1 MGRAAALMMSS
12 VFLSRLLGYARD
24 AVIAYRHGATPE
36 TDAYFAA
43 FTLPD
48 FLNYLLA
55 GGALSI
61 TFIPI
66 FARYVAEGREEDGHR
81 SFSAIATVMGIV
93 MLFFII
99 LGEFLAE
106 RLVPIIAPGFPPE
119 QAATAARLTRIVLP
133 AQAFFYLGGLLM
145 AVQYAKNRFFLPAL
159 APLVYNAGIIIGGL
173 ALGPTHGMAGFAWG
187 VLAGSFVG
195 NFVIQAVGAYR
206 AGLSFAPRIDLSDPG
221 LREFVRLSIPI
232 MLGFSLVVVDE
243 WMTRIFGSFLIAGAI
258 TWLNN
263 ARRLMQVPIG
273 VFGQASGVASYPFLS
288 ALAARGERQAMW
300 DTLSLTLR
308 WVFFVACFAAA
319 AIGVLSREVVL
330 VVFKRGAFSIEDTLN
345 TAAALAVFSVG
356 IPFWCMQTIVARGF
370 YALKD
375 MWTPTLVGTG
385 AWLCALPAYYLLT
398 QKMGVRGLA
407 LASTAGILL
416 HAVALYGILMA
427 KTVGRRGI
435 PEIRE
440 YAKLA
445 ASAAVAAYAG
455 SSILGLLPPWS
466 SWETLPGALTRL
478 AAGGAA
484 IAAAHFLCARL
495 LRSETA
501 RGIRG
506 KRDILRPPRA
516 AGEPAGAPPS
526 AEPGP
531 PGSGLAGPGDPPA
544 TGA

>member
-1 MGRAAALMMSS
+1 MGRAAAVMMSS

-66 FARYVAEGREEDGHR
+66 FARCVAEGREQDGHR
-81 SFSAIATVMGIV
+81 AFSVIATVMGIA

-106 RLVPIIAPGFPPE
+106 RLVPIIAPGFPPD
-119 QAATAARLTRIVLP
+119 QVATAARLTRIVLP

-159 APLVYNAGIIIGGL
+159 APLVYNAGIIAGGI
-173 ALGPTHGMAGFAWG
+173 ALGRTHGMAGFAWG

-195 NFVIQAVGAYR
+195 NFAIQAAGAYR
-206 AGLSFAPRIDLSDPG
+206 AGLSFSPRIDLQDPG

-243 WMTRIFGSFLIAGAI
+243 WMTRVFGSFLIAGAI

-288 ALAARGERQAMW
+288 ALAARGERTAMW

-345 TAAALAVFSVG
+345 TAAALAVFSAG
-356 IPFWCMQTIVARGF
+356 IPLWCMQTIVARGF

-375 MWTPTLVGTG
+375 TWTPTLVGTG
-385 AWLCALPAYYLLT
+385 AWLCTLPAYYLLT
-398 QKMGVRGLA
+398 QRMGVRGLA

-416 HAVALYGILMA
+416 YALVLYGILMA
-427 KTVGRRGI
+427 RTVGAHGLR
-435 PEIRE
+435 EIRE

-445 ASAAVAAYAG
+445 ASGAAAAYAA
-455 SSILGLLPPWS
+455 SRLLRFLSPWA
-466 SWETLPGALTRL
+466 SWEALPGALTRL

-484 IAAAHFLCARL
+484 VAVGYYLCARL
-495 LRSETA
+495 LRSTTA
-501 RGIRG
+501 RAIRG
-506 KRDILRPPRA
+506 RRDLLHPPRA
-516 AGEPAGAPPS
+516 EGTAAAEAPQGATGAP
-526 AEPGP
+526 A
-531 PGSGLAGPGDPPA
+531 AGFTEPGDPPA